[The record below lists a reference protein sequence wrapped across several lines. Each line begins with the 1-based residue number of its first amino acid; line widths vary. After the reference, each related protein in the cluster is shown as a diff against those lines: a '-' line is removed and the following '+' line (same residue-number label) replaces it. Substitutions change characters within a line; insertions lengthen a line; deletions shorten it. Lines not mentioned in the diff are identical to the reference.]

1 MSSPKPEDLPHISL
15 SSLRK
20 LIRELPADEIVRLP
34 VDKLPDNI
42 PEDIVDDAPFYS
54 RGAVESLIMEAN
66 AWHLSLRM
74 KLQRVVGDEVMA
86 AVDHAHHAGA
96 TANVRVFRNKLL
108 ELIALRQNAARGE
121 GVTDLTQYAAHVKRL
136 NDLLIDVRTE
146 QSGTLRMLQVLD
158 KGMPDDPQ
166 LRPSVQRARDQ
177 TGRAV
182 NEVDQLLGQFFTVR
196 LQLVRQEMS
205 RKRIQVE
212 EMQQKRELLRAQLED
227 LNRDL
232 QNSSGFLSRALRR
245 RQHKEHKEETQAHIA
260 RLATD
265 MKTTEVAISEND
277 LTGWL
282 DAVVD
287 ASLHRQAREYVR
299 ELLTK
304 SRSLLYSLL
313 THYCMMQEDAAR
325 QIATNPFLQV
335 DPQNAIR
342 YVLKSEEFILKYFAR
357 KREQATAWLSSA
369 AQIRMDDL
377 DALERDLIQELRR
390 SSRR

>member
-1 MSSPKPEDLPHISL
+1 MSSLEPEDLPHISL
-15 SSLRK
+15 ATLRK
-20 LIRELPADEIVRLP
+20 LIRDLPADEILKLP

-42 PEDIVDDAPFYS
+42 PEDIIDDAPFYS

-66 AWHLSLRM
+66 AWHVSLRM
-74 KLQRVVGDEVMA
+74 KLQRAVGDDVMA
-86 AVDHAHHAGA
+86 AIDHAHHAGA
-96 TANVRVFRNKLL
+96 TANVRVFRTKLL
-108 ELIALRQNAARGE
+108 ELIALRQNVARGE
-121 GVTDLTQYAAHVKRL
+121 GTTDLTQYAAHVKRL

-146 QSGTLRMLQVLD
+146 QSGTLRMLHVLD
-158 KGMPDDPQ
+158 SGMPTEAG
-166 LRPSVQRARDQ
+166 LRPTVQHARDQ
-177 TGRAV
+177 VARAL
-182 NEVDQLLGQFFTVR
+182 NDVDQLLGQFFTLR

-205 RKRIQVE
+205 RKRTQVE
-212 EMQQKRELLRAQLED
+212 EVQQKRNLLREQLED
-227 LNRDL
+227 LNREL
-232 QNSSGFLSRALRR
+232 QSNSSLLSRTLRR
-245 RQHKEHKEETQAHIA
+245 RQHKEHKEETQAQIA

-265 MKTTEVAISEND
+265 MKTTEVTISEND
-277 LTGWL
+277 LTNWL

-299 ELLTK
+299 DLLTK

-313 THYCMMQEDAAR
+313 NHYCMMQEDAAR

-369 AQIRMDDL
+369 AQIRIDDL